1 MWNAGVQHAP
11 AWQSCAS
18 LPFLRQHCC
27 LQGQS
32 VRSALPTHRL
42 AQDLKHEVS
51 PVSVHEQNHR
61 LGVSRRPEV
70 GLQRQAIL
78 VLHHTVLASRT
89 QELLR
94 WHLHR

>member
-1 MWNAGVQHAP
+1 
-11 AWQSCAS
+11 
-18 LPFLRQHCC
+18 
-27 LQGQS
+27 
-32 VRSALPTHRL
+32 
-42 AQDLKHEVS
+42 
-51 PVSVHEQNHR
+51 VSVHEQNHR